1 MALVPVTV
9 AGSTSIKWPSLS
21 SNSTSYPV
29 APDTELDVGQR
40 GDPAEALRPRLAV
53 EGGGRE
59 TDVQARLAGRG
70 SWRFRVE
77 SEEPLPGPGGQP
89 VATVHLLHAPQ
100 DAQDVR
106 VELWLGRTLDYLP
119 VRMRVT
125 EADGDVVESNLASAY
140 AQPTPR
146 APARATTP

>member
-1 MALVPVTV
+1 M
-9 AGSTSIKWPSLS
+9 I
-21 SNSTSYPV
+21 
-29 APDTELDVGQR
+29 EL
-40 GDPAEALRPRLAV
+40 PA
-53 EGGGRE
+53 
-59 TDVQARLAGRG
+59 ARLAGRG

-146 APARATTP
+146 APARAATP